1 MNTELLKLLVSLDKT
16 AEKLASK
23 QLQEESSDDSF
34 QKLALNSKTNPATLK
49 SSIKQNLNPVNK
61 QDRRARRT
69 LRAKIH
75 CILCSL
81 PEPCK
86 TLNKKHAKSLL
97 KVKKQRLEELN
108 EIRRKMNKELIN
120 PDDFSLDDIF
130 DKYGNV
136 TKKPKILEASLS
148 PKSALKQKLTKSELD
163 MLKEDPVYFIQK
175 EEYKYKI
182 KLNDDESWEKLLD
195 DEQPMDM
202 PETLKPKAKVSKEIV
217 SAFHTTKFAESKKK
231 RRLSERIRAKLEKAA
246 KQKEDYKRKITEKIQ
261 NKMKTYSEKILK
273 IHPQELT
280 KDKFEKISSMS
291 KITTYRNKSFNIDY
305 NKKFDRVQ
313 DYLRKQKEI
322 DDKILKFEREAR
334 QAEDVYTHRLKE
346 AALKEKAKKA
356 RERLS
361 NYSRKSYADSI
372 DTPSERYIIKLG

>member
-1 MNTELLKLLVSLDKT
+1 MNAELLKLLVSLDRT

-34 QKLALNSKTNPATLK
+34 QRLASTSKTGPTMPK
-49 SSIKQNLNPVNK
+49 SSYKQNLNPVNK

-108 EIRRKMNKELIN
+108 EIRRKINKDPIN

-136 TKKPKILEASLS
+136 TKKPKILEAPLS
-148 PKSALKQKLTKSELD
+148 PKSLLKQKLTKSELD

-195 DEQPMDM
+195 DEIPPEM
-202 PETLKPKAKVSKEIV
+202 PETSRPKNKVSKETI
-217 SAFHTTKFAESKKK
+217 SAFRTTKFAESRKK
-231 RRLSERIRAKLEKAA
+231 RRLSEKIRIKLERAA
-246 KQKEDYKRKITEKIQ
+246 KHKEDYKRKITEKIQ
-261 NKMKTYSEKILK
+261 NKMKTYSEKTLK
-273 IHPQELT
+273 NLPHELT

-313 DYLRKQKEI
+313 EYLRKKKEI

-334 QAEDVYTHRLKE
+334 QAEDIYTNRLKE

-361 NYSRKSYADSI
+361 NYSHKSYADSI
-372 DTPSERYIIKLG
+372 DAPSERYIIKLG

>member
-1 MNTELLKLLVSLDKT
+1 MNAELLKLLVSLDRT

-23 QLQEESSDDSF
+23 QLQEKSFDDSF
-34 QKLALNSKTNPATLK
+34 QKLASTSKTGPTMPK
-49 SSIKQNLNPVNK
+49 SSFEQNLNNINK

-97 KVKKQRLEELN
+97 KVKKQMLEELN
-108 EIRRKMNKELIN
+108 EIRRKMNKDPIN

-136 TKKPKILEASLS
+136 TKKPKILEAPLS
-148 PKSALKQKLTKSELD
+148 PKSFLKQRLTKSELD

-182 KLNDDESWEKLLD
+182 KLNDYESWEKLLD
-195 DEQPMDM
+195 DEQPVDI
-202 PETLKPKAKVSKEIV
+202 PGILKTKSKVSKEIPSV
-217 SAFHTTKFAESKKK
+217 FHTKKFADGRKE
-231 RRLSERIRAKLEKAA
+231 RRLSEKIRIKLERAA
-246 KQKEDYKRKITEKIQ
+246 KHKEDYKRKITEKIQ
-261 NKMKTYSEKILK
+261 NKMKSYSERTLK
-273 IHPQELT
+273 KLPYELS

-291 KITTYRNKSFNIDY
+291 KITTYRNTSFSIDQ

-313 DYLRKQKEI
+313 EYLRKQKEI
-322 DDKILKFEREAR
+322 NEKILNFKREAR
-334 QAEDVYTHRLKE
+334 RAEDMYTNRLKE
-346 AALKEKAKKA
+346 EALKEKARKA

-361 NYSRKSYADSI
+361 NYSRKSNADII
-372 DTPSERYIIKLG
+372 DAPSERYIIKLG